1 MFVFIPSGHKMKII
15 LCVSVSE
22 EITSTI
28 SQKHIQG
35 SVLNSN
41 QHCSRS
47 KISQMDN
54 IIVSRPL
61 TLGHT
66 CAGTGLFCIP
76 TLDLRL

>member
-1 MFVFIPSGHKMKII
+1 MFVFLPSGHKMKTI

-54 IIVSRPL
+54 IKFSL
-61 TLGHT
+61 TLGHK
-66 CAGTGLFCIP
+66 CAGDTGLFCIP